1 VLDPCFARVHDL
13 QLGSWKSLGVIP
25 SKLLARWDARSM
37 APERTSPYARA
48 MPLLSRGQWIC
59 CWVWVVACARAEPQP
74 RDDTD
79 NDRVMAEVA
88 AVHARYQ
95 AVLEPFLAALAARQP
110 AAAYALLAPVYQNMV
125 SEVSFARRI
134 GQNKNFA
141 QAPSVKVLSTSSQAG
156 TTKARVILGALG
168 LAEVTFL
175 EGPAGPRISAL
186 TLAGSPALPLP
197 E

>member
-1 VLDPCFARVHDL
+1 
-13 QLGSWKSLGVIP
+13 
-25 SKLLARWDARSM
+25 M
-37 APERTSPYARA
+37 APARTSPYARA
-48 MPLLSRGQWIC
+48 MPLLSRGRLIC

-74 RDDTD
+74 QPQDDTD
-79 NDRVMAEVA
+79 NARVMAEVA

-110 AAAYALLAPVYQNMV
+110 ASAYALLAPVYQNMV
-125 SEVSFARRI
+125 SEGSFARRI

-141 QAPSVKVLSTSSQAG
+141 LAPSVKVLSTSSQAS

-168 LAEVTFL
+168 LAEVTFM

-186 TLAGSPALPLP
+186 TLGGNPALPLP